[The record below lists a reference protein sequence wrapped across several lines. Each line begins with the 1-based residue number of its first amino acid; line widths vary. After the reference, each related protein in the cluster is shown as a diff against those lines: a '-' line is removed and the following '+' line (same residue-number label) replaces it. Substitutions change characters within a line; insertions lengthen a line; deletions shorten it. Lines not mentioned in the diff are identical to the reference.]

1 MLHHSVEP
9 SSSFVSESFCA
20 FCLCNFIVALLL
32 LLSHGRRTAAVG
44 VYDELKE
51 AVCNEDDEEPEKL
64 EKPKKATVA
73 GDEMEVFTEDVKKN
87 DNVEEDEEDDDE
99 LMRKAEE
106 FIQRMVKTWKVEKQ
120 IQKDPIFVV
129 IN

>member
-1 MLHHSVEP
+1 MLHHTVEP
-9 SSSFVSESFCA
+9 SSPFVGESFCA

-32 LLSHGRRTAAVG
+32 LLSLGRRTAAVG

-51 AVCNEDDEEPEKL
+51 AVCNEDDEEPEKP
-64 EKPKKATVA
+64 EKPKKATIA
-73 GDEMEVFTEDVKKN
+73 RDEMEVITKDVKKK

-120 IQKDPIFVV
+120 IQRSHLLLS
-129 IN
+129 N